1 MPVAIV
7 TMMIMTITD
16 DALLGVLRLLTW
28 LSPAFPTG
36 GFAYSHGLEWSV
48 AANDLTDEP
57 NLCDWVAD
65 VLRSGTGWSDAILL
79 RHAYAPDPTDLAG
92 LCALGAALGFGRE
105 RRLETCA
112 QGMAFI
118 RAGAQWGG
126 PRFTALAD
134 QKQVPY
140 PIAVGALAADNG
152 IEADL
157 TTAAYLQAFAT
168 SLVSA
173 AIRLIPLGQSAGV
186 RVIAALEPLITE
198 LAMHS
203 RTASLD
209 DLGGACFRLDIAALR
224 HETQNTRLF
233 RT

>member
-1 MPVAIV
+1 MPADII
-7 TMMIMTITD
+7 TMTIMTTTD
-16 DALLGVLRLLTW
+16 DALPGVLRLLMW

-36 GFAYSHGLEWSV
+36 GFAYSHGLEWSIEAGDV
-48 AANDLTDEP
+48 TDEP
-57 NLCDWVAD
+57 NLRGWVAD

-79 RHAYAPDPTDLAG
+79 HHAYAPDPTDLAE
-92 LCALGAALGFGRE
+92 LCALGAVLGFGRE

-118 RAGAQWGG
+118 RAGAQWRG
-126 PRFTALAD
+126 PRFTALAGE
-134 QKQVPY
+134 KQVPY

-157 TTAAYLQAFAT
+157 TTAAYLLALAT

-173 AIRLIPLGQSAGV
+173 GMRLIPLGQSAGV
-186 RVIAALEPLITE
+186 RVIAALEPLIAE
-198 LAMHS
+198 LAQDS
-203 RTASLD
+203 RAATLD
-209 DLGGACFRLDIAALR
+209 DLGGACFRSDIAALR

>member
-16 DALLGVLRLLTW
+16 DALLGALRLLTW

-140 PIAVGALAADNG
+140 PIAVGAVAADNG

-157 TTAAYLQAFAT
+157 TTAAYLLALAT

-173 AIRLIPLGQSAGV
+173 GIRLIPLGQSAGV

>member
-1 MPVAIV
+1 MRADII
-7 TMMIMTITD
+7 TMTIMTTTD
-16 DALLGVLRLLTW
+16 DALLGVLRLLIW

-48 AANDLTDEP
+48 EANDVTDEP
-57 NLCDWVAD
+57 NLYDWVAD

-79 RHAYAPDPTDLAG
+79 RHAYAPDPTDLAE

-112 QGMAFI
+112 QGAAFV
-118 RAGAQWGG
+118 RASAVWGG
-126 PRFTALAD
+126 ARLAMLTGE
-134 QKQVPY
+134 KQVPY
-140 PIAVGALAADNG
+140 PIAVGALAADQG
-152 IEADL
+152 IGADL

-173 AIRLIPLGQSAGV
+173 AIRLIPLGQSTGL
-186 RVIAALEPLITE
+186 RVIAALEPLIAE
-198 LAMHS
+198 LAQ
-203 RTASLD
+203 ASQAATLD
-209 DLGGACFRLDIAALR
+209 DLGGASFRSDIAVLR
-224 HETQNTRLF
+224 HETQHTRLF

>member
-1 MPVAIV
+1 MPADII
-7 TMMIMTITD
+7 TITIMTITD

-36 GFAYSHGLEWSV
+36 GFAYSHGLEWGV
-48 AANDLTDEP
+48 EANDVTDEP

-65 VLRSGTGWSDAILL
+65 VLHSGTGWSDAILL
-79 RHAYAPDPTDLAG
+79 RHAHAADPEDLAE
-92 LCALGAALGFGRE
+92 LCALGTALGFGRE

-112 QGMAFI
+112 QGAAFVH
-118 RAGAQWGG
+118 AGAVWGG
-126 PRFTALAD
+126 PRLAALASE
-134 QKQVPY
+134 KQVPY
-140 PIAVGALAADNG
+140 PIVAGALAEDNG

-157 TTAAYLQAFAT
+157 TTAAYLLALAT

-173 AIRLIPLGQSAGV
+173 GIRLIPLGQSAGV

-198 LAMHS
+198 LVMHS

>member
-1 MPVAIV
+1 MRARI
-7 TMMIMTITD
+7 IMTATTSREP
-16 DALLGVLRLLTW
+16 LFGVLRLLTW

-36 GFAYSHGLEWSV
+36 GFAYSHGLEWSI
-48 AANDLTDEP
+48 AANDVTDEP
-57 NLCDWVAD
+57 NLCDWIAD

-79 RHAYAPDPTDLAG
+79 RHAYAPDPTDLTA

-112 QGMAFI
+112 LGMAFI

-134 QKQVPY
+134 EKQVPY
-140 PIAVGALAADNG
+140 PIAVGALAADNR

-157 TTAAYLQAFAT
+157 TTAAYLLALAT
-168 SLVSA
+168 NLVSA
-173 AIRLIPLGQSAGV
+173 GIRLIPLGQSAGV

-203 RTASLD
+203 RDASLD
-209 DLGGACFRLDIAALR
+209 DLGGVCFRLDIAALR
-224 HETQNTRLF
+224 HEMQNTRLF